1 MRGLSNDIKIGRGVR
16 RVEIGYQIGD
26 YEGRKEDD
34 QQEERRRRDPQ
45 DAYETPISVR

>member
-1 MRGLSNDIKIGRGVR
+1 MRGLSNDIEIGRGVR
-16 RVEIGYQIGD
+16 RVEIRYQIGD
-26 YEGRKEDD
+26 YEGRKEDN